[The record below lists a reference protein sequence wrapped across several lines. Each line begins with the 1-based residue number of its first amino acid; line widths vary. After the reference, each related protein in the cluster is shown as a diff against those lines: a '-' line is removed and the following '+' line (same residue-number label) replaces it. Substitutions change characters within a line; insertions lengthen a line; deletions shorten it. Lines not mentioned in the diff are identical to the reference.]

1 MSIYWKDTIT
11 SESSHGSLAPG
22 RIDRINAGV
31 ALSDAGRD
39 QEAVQALLACLPL
52 FAPHEQHTRAYA
64 ALCAN
69 LGAALAECGQPA
81 AAENAVGKAL
91 QIARRLGDDLAQ
103 ARAHFN
109 LGNLARQSLS
119 RQTCHD
125 HYLQAIAC
133 AARLQ
138 CPAARQVQARCLL
151 NLSQFMLSQGQPA
164 AARER
169 LQQFDQL
176 LSAAERDAELQ
187 WSLLMQQG
195 QLAVQQQ
202 QIAPARA
209 AFLQALTMAQ
219 AAGQPSY
226 VAQSQAASDELAAG
240 ADEPAASQL
249 RLQGLRQLWA
259 QARDQGSPQLLD
271 HALALSEVLEKA
283 TAAAEALGPSD
294 VAAALQQEARVLH
307 EQGLRAMETVARH
320 WHGPRRY
327 HFMERASPFV
337 QQVVRCRLAE
347 EQHAAAFDA
356 SEFGQGR
363 ALLDLMQQGQNAV
376 APSPSSFAEVANALA
391 ASQTHLL
398 KLYYAQGQ
406 LHAWWATPDGPL
418 RCWNASAALPA
429 VGEAV
434 AAAADWNG
442 PADAVDWPRLQRLLA
457 RLGAALL
464 PADLR
469 SMLVQ
474 RQGRLLI
481 VPHMALFMLPFAAM
495 PLSEAEPEPAVG
507 AATPLLGQGWQLSIC
522 SSASCWLQ
530 HGRRALRGPAPLPA
544 LVVADCGAQHVR
556 TPLLPGLVETNHG
569 ELVQAPAE
577 SLQAMA
583 YDALKGAR
591 QEGKDVHAITGGV
604 LLMGDD
610 ANKIA
615 VTLMLPLAGC
625 LHLAT
630 HGQWDPLGD
639 NTYLVLAGHE
649 DGAPGHNALFGRD
662 LQGLQLHAEIVVLS
676 ACQTG
681 LGGIHSDSYIG
692 LGQSFLAA
700 GARCVLVSLWPIP
713 DDTTCAFMTQFHSA
727 LRAGAEPAAALQAT
741 QAAFRA
747 DPLTSAGENWAGFQL
762 LGQAWGFG
770 AT

>member
-1 MSIYWKDTIT
+1 M
-11 SESSHGSLAPG
+11 
-22 RIDRINAGV
+22 R
-31 ALSDAGRD
+31 
-39 QEAVQALLACLPL
+39 
-52 FAPHEQHTRAYA
+52 
-64 ALCAN
+64 
-69 LGAALAECGQPA
+69 
-81 AAENAVGKAL
+81 
-91 QIARRLGDDLAQ
+91 DDLAQ

-176 LSAAERDAELQ
+176 LPAAERDAELQ

-240 ADEPAASQL
+240 ANEPAASQL

-259 QARDQGSPQLLD
+259 QARDQGSPQLLEQ
-271 HALALSEVLEKA
+271 ALALSEGLEKA
-283 TAAAEALGPSD
+283 TAAAEALGQSD

-307 EQGLRAMETVARH
+307 EQGLRAMETVAHH

-337 QQVVRCRLAE
+337 QQVVRCRLTE
-347 EQHAAAFDA
+347 GHDAAAFDA

-363 ALLDLMQQGQNAV
+363 ALLDLMQQGQNV
-376 APSPSSFAEVANALA
+376 AAPPSSFAEVSSALA

-406 LHAWWATPDGPL
+406 LYAWWAAPDSPL

-442 PADAVDWPRLQRLLA
+442 PADAVDWPRLHLLLA

-464 PADLR
+464 PTDIRA
-469 SMLVQ
+469 MLVQ

-495 PLSEAEPEPAVG
+495 PLSETEPEAAID
-507 AATPLLGQGWQLSIC
+507 AATPLLGQGWQLSVC

-530 HGRRALRGPAPLPA
+530 HARRPPRGPAPLPA
-544 LVVADCGAQHVR
+544 LVVADCGDQQVR
-556 TPLLPGLVETNHG
+556 TLLLPGLVETSAV
-569 ELVQAPAE
+569 VQAPAK
-577 SLQAMA
+577 SLQAMT
-583 YDALKGAR
+583 YDALPGAR

-604 LLMGDD
+604 LLMGAD
-610 ANKIA
+610 ANKVA

-662 LQGLQLHAEIVVLS
+662 LQGLQLHADIVVLS

-700 GARCVLVSLWPIP
+700 GARCALVSLWPIP
-713 DDTTCAFMTQFHSA
+713 DDTTCAFMTQFHAA

-741 QAAFRA
+741 QSAFRA
-747 DPLTSAGENWAGFQL
+747 DPLTAAGEHWAGFQL